1 MGGIFMNFSIDTDV
15 LLNNLLISQKA
26 LSTKTP
32 APYLQGIKMEVF
44 QNELVLITSNSDIAI
59 KIVIHDDSLNIEGTG
74 EALIPGRVFVDFIRK
89 LDKGQVE
96 ISTVDNNVLR
106 IHSHNTDLSLNLQ
119 NVDDYPEI
127 NFVTNELPIK
137 LESKIMKSVI
147 RQTTFAT
154 SNIENRPILTGV
166 NIKVEGN
173 KLMAIATDSF
183 RLSQKVIEIP
193 SNFDNMNVVIPGKS
207 LDELIK
213 ILELDLEEILV
224 HLNHKTILFEYG
236 NILFQSRLLEG
247 NFPETSRLIPTDFPI
262 IIKFR
267 TNDLSVAIER
277 ASLLSTKDNL
287 NSIVKLYL
295 KPDNTVEITSNS
307 PEIGKVVEEIYPIEK
322 AIGTPLKIAFSSKY
336 FLDALK
342 TFASE
347 EVYVKFTGE
356 IRPFV
361 IEGNEDPGLIQL
373 ILPVRT
379 E

>member
-1 MGGIFMNFSIDTDV
+1 MNFSLDTDV

-32 APYLQGIKMEVF
+32 APYLQGIKMEVY
-44 QNELVLITSNSDIAI
+44 QNELVLVTSNSDIAI
-59 KIVIHDDSLNIEGTG
+59 KIVIRDESLNVENTG

-96 ISTVDNNVLR
+96 ISVVDNNVLR
-106 IHSHNTDLSLNLQ
+106 IHAHNTDLSLNLQ

-127 NFVTNELPIK
+127 NFITNELPIK

-173 KLMAIATDSF
+173 KLIAIATDSF

-213 ILELDLEEILV
+213 ILELDLDEILV

-287 NSIVKLYL
+287 NSIVKLFL
-295 KPDNTVEITSNS
+295 KPDNVVEITSNS
-307 PEIGKVVEEIYPIEK
+307 PEIGKIIEEVYPIEK

-342 TFASE
+342 TFSSE
-347 EVYVKFTGE
+347 EIYVKFTGE

-361 IEGNEDPGLIQL
+361 IEGNEDAGLVQL

>member
-1 MGGIFMNFSIDTDV
+1 MNFSINTDV
-15 LLNNLLISQKA
+15 LLNNLLVSQKA

-32 APYLQGIKMEVF
+32 APYLQGIKLEVKKS
-44 QNELVLITSNSDIAI
+44 ELVLITSNSDIAI
-59 KIVIHDDSLNIEGTG
+59 KIIIKDESLNIDNTG
-74 EALIPGRVFVDFIRK
+74 EVLIPGKVFVDFIRK
-89 LDKGQVE
+89 LDKGIVE
-96 ISTVDNNVLR
+96 ISVLDNNVLK

-127 NFVTNELPIK
+127 KFVMSDVPIK
-137 LESKIMKSVI
+137 IESKIMRSVI
-147 RQTTFAT
+147 KQTTFAT

-166 NIKVEGN
+166 NIKVENN
-173 KLMAIATDSF
+173 KLIAIATDSF
-183 RLSQKVIEIP
+183 RLSQKFIEIP
-193 SNFDNMNVVIPGKS
+193 TNFENMNVVIPGKS
-207 LDELIK
+207 LDELSK
-213 ILELDLEEILV
+213 VLELDLDEILI

-247 NFPETSRLIPTDFPI
+247 NFPETNRLIPNDFPI
-262 IIKFR
+262 IIKFK
-267 TNDLSVAIER
+267 TNDLFVAIER
-277 ASLLSTKDNL
+277 ASLLSFKDSL

-295 KPDNTVEITSNS
+295 KPDNIVEITSNS
-307 PEIGKVVEEIYPIEK
+307 PEIGKVIEEIYPVEK

-342 TFASE
+342 TFNSE
-347 EVYVKFTGE
+347 EIYVKFTGE

-361 IEGNEDPGLIQL
+361 IEGNDDVGLIQL

>member
-1 MGGIFMNFSIDTDV
+1 MNFSINTDV
-15 LLNNLLISQKA
+15 LLNNLLVSQKA

-32 APYLQGIKMEVF
+32 APYLQGIKLEVH
-44 QNELVLITSNSDIAI
+44 QNDIVLITSNSDIAI
-59 KIVIHDDSLNIEGTG
+59 KITIKDESLKVENTG
-74 EALIPGRVFVDFIRK
+74 EVLIPGKVFVDFIRK
-89 LDKGQVE
+89 LDKGIVD
-96 ISTVDNNVLR
+96 ISVIDNNVLK
-106 IHSHNTDLSLNLQ
+106 INSNNTDLSLNLQ

-127 NFVTNELPIK
+127 NFVVNELPIK
-137 LESKIMKSVI
+137 IESKIMKSVI
-147 RQTTFAT
+147 KQTTFAT

-166 NIKVEGN
+166 NIKVEN
-173 KLMAIATDSF
+173 DKLTAIATDSF
-183 RLSQKVIEIP
+183 RLSQKVIDIP
-193 SNFDNMNVVIPGKS
+193 NNFENMNVVIPGRS
-207 LDELIK
+207 LDELFK
-213 ILELDLEEILV
+213 VLELDLDEILI

-247 NFPETSRLIPTDFPI
+247 NFPETNRLVPVDFPI
-262 IIKFR
+262 IIKFK

-277 ASLLSTKDNL
+277 ASLLSLKDSL

-295 KPDNTVEITSNS
+295 KPDNIVEITSNS
-307 PEIGKVVEEIYPIEK
+307 PEIGKVIEEIYPVEK

-342 TFASE
+342 TFNSDE
-347 EVYVKFTGE
+347 IYVKFTGE

-361 IEGNEDPGLIQL
+361 IEGNDDVGLIQL

>member
-1 MGGIFMNFSIDTDV
+1 MNFSINTDV
-15 LLNNLLISQKA
+15 LLSNLLISQKA

-32 APYLQGIKMEVF
+32 APYLQGIKLEVY
-44 QNELVLITSNSDIAI
+44 QKEIILITSNSDIAI
-59 KIVIHDDSLNIEGTG
+59 KIAIKDESLNVDQVG
-74 EALIPGRVFVDFIRK
+74 EVLIPGKVFVDFIRK
-89 LDKGQVE
+89 LDKGTVE
-96 ISTVDNNVLR
+96 ISVVDNNVLR

-127 NFVTNELPIK
+127 NFVMNNVAIK
-137 LESKIMKSVI
+137 IESKIMKSVI
-147 RQTTFAT
+147 KQTTFAT

-166 NIKVEGN
+166 NIKVEN
-173 KLMAIATDSF
+173 DKLIAIATDSF
-183 RLSQKVIEIP
+183 RLSQKNIEIP
-193 SNFDNMNVVIPGKS
+193 NNFENMNVVIPGKS
-207 LDELIK
+207 LDELSK
-213 ILELDLEEILV
+213 VLEIDLDEILI

-247 NFPETSRLIPTDFPI
+247 NFPETGRLIPIDFPI
-262 IIKFR
+262 IIKFK
-267 TNDLSVAIER
+267 TNDLSTAIER
-277 ASLLSTKDNL
+277 ASLLSMKDNL

-295 KPDNTVEITSNS
+295 KPDNVVEITSNS
-307 PEIGKVVEEIYPIEK
+307 PEIGKVVEEVYPIEK
-322 AIGTPLKIAFSSKY
+322 AIGTPIKIAFSSKY

-342 TFASE
+342 TFNSD

-361 IEGNEDPGLIQL
+361 IEGSDDTGLIQL

>member
-1 MGGIFMNFSIDTDV
+1 MNFSIDTDV

-32 APYLQGIKMEVF
+32 APYLQGIKMEVY
-44 QNELVLITSNSDIAI
+44 QNELVLVTSNSDIAI
-59 KIVIHDDSLNIEGTG
+59 KIVIRDESLNVENTG

-96 ISTVDNNVLR
+96 ISVVDNNVLR
-106 IHSHNTDLSLNLQ
+106 IHAHNTDLSLNLQ

-127 NFVTNELPIK
+127 NFITNELPIK

-173 KLMAIATDSF
+173 KLIAIATDSF

-213 ILELDLEEILV
+213 ILELDLDEILV

-287 NSIVKLYL
+287 NSIVKLFL
-295 KPDNTVEITSNS
+295 KPDNVVEITSNS
-307 PEIGKVVEEIYPIEK
+307 PEIGKIIEEVYPIEK

-342 TFASE
+342 TFSSE
-347 EVYVKFTGE
+347 EIYVKFTGE

-361 IEGNEDPGLIQL
+361 IEGNEDAGLVQL

>member
-1 MGGIFMNFSIDTDV
+1 MNFSIDTDV
-15 LLNNLLISQKA
+15 LLNNLLVSQKA

-32 APYLQGIKMEVF
+32 APYLQGIKLEVY
-44 QNELVLITSNSDIAI
+44 QNELILITSNSDIAI
-59 KIVIHDDSLNIEGTG
+59 KITIKDETLHVEKTG
-74 EALIPGRVFVDFIRK
+74 EALIPGKVFVDFIRK
-89 LDKGQVE
+89 LDKGTVE
-96 ISTVDNNVLR
+96 ISVVDNNVLR
-106 IHSHNTDLSLNLQ
+106 IHAHNTDLSLNLQ

-127 NFVTNELPIK
+127 NFVMNDNPIK
-137 LESKIMKSVI
+137 LESKIMKSI
-147 RQTTFAT
+147 IKQTTFAT

-173 KLMAIATDSF
+173 KLLAIATDSF
-183 RLSQKVIEIP
+183 RLSQKQIDIKD
-193 SNFDNMNVVIPGKS
+193 NFDDMNVVIPGKS

-213 ILELDLEEILV
+213 ILEMDLEEILI
-224 HLNHKTILFEYG
+224 HLNHKSILFEYG

-247 NFPETSRLIPTDFPI
+247 NFPETGRLIPTDFPI
-262 IIKFR
+262 IIKFK
-267 TNDLSVAIER
+267 TDDLSVAIER
-277 ASLLSTKDNL
+277 ASLLSSKDNL
-287 NSIVKLYL
+287 NSIVKLFL
-295 KPDNTVEITSNS
+295 KPDNVVEITSNS
-307 PEIGKVVEEIYPIEK
+307 PEIGKVIEEVYPVEK

-342 TFASE
+342 TFNSD

-361 IEGNEDPGLIQL
+361 IEGNNDVGLIQL

>member
-1 MGGIFMNFSIDTDV
+1 MNFSINTDV
-15 LLNNLLISQKA
+15 LLHNLLVSQKA

-32 APYLQGIKMEVF
+32 APYLQGIKLLAKS
-44 QNELVLITSNSDIAI
+44 NEIILITSNSDIAI
-59 KIVIHDDSLNIEGTG
+59 KISIKDESLNVENTG
-74 EALIPGRVFVDFIRK
+74 EVLIPGKVFVDFIRK
-89 LDKGQVE
+89 LDKGIVE
-96 ISTVDNNVLR
+96 ISVLDNNVLK
-106 IHSHNTDLSLNLQ
+106 IHSNNTDLSLNLQ

-127 NFVTNELPIK
+127 NFVMNEIPIK
-137 LESKIMKSVI
+137 IESKTMKSI
-147 RQTTFAT
+147 IKQTTFAT

-166 NIKVEGN
+166 NLKVESN
-173 KLMAIATDSF
+173 KLISIATDSF
-183 RLSQKVIEIP
+183 RLSQKIIDIP
-193 SNFDNMNVVIPGKS
+193 ENFEKMNVVIPGRS
-207 LDELIK
+207 LDELFK
-213 ILELDLEEILV
+213 VLELDLDEILI

-247 NFPETSRLIPTDFPI
+247 NFPETSRLVPVDFPI
-262 IIKFR
+262 IIKFK

-277 ASLLSTKDNL
+277 ASLLSFKDSL

-295 KPDNTVEITSNS
+295 KPDNVVEITSNS
-307 PEIGKVVEEIYPIEK
+307 PEIGKVVEEIYPVEK

-342 TFASE
+342 TFNSE

-361 IEGNEDPGLIQL
+361 IEGNDDVGLIQL